1 MFFKKGML
9 KNSAKVNKKCLC
21 WNLFLTKLWS
31 SRPATLLKSNFSTD
45 VFVNIAKFLEAP
57 ILENLC
63 KRLLLKFNESVF
75 LIMKYHSE
83 LIMKNIFHVLVQSI
97 NKILIDCSNTVAL
110 KLKNKKA

>member
-1 MFFKKGML
+1 MFAKKGML

-21 WNLFLTKLWS
+21 WNLFLTKLQS

-45 VFVNIAKFLEAP
+45 VFVNIAKFLETP

-63 KRLLLKFNESVF
+63 KRLLLKFKKSVF
-75 LIMKYHSE
+75 LIMKYSE

-97 NKILIDCSNTVAL
+97 NKILIDCSNTVVL
-110 KLKNKKA
+110 KPKNKKD